1 MLSFV
6 EIVDEGDTDFIVG
19 EVVKRTEF
27 INKNI
32 NVGGKYI
39 ITNHG
44 DSEKY
49 KNYMLVNISEIFF
62 ENMYLKSKNLKVME
76 YRKTKQARAK
86 IIVRGISQ
94 VSLSAPGFLSP
105 ASFQSTISVLNQAAI
120 SSTVDELKGI
130 KANVIVGKKIH
141 AGTGMDRLSN
151 FEVKASLNDTVMS

>member
-1 MLSFV
+1 
-6 EIVDEGDTDFIVG
+6 
-19 EVVKRTEF
+19 
-27 INKNI
+27 
-32 NVGGKYI
+32 
-39 ITNHG
+39 
-44 DSEKY
+44 
-49 KNYMLVNISEIFF
+49 
-62 ENMYLKSKNLKVME
+62 ME

-141 AGTGMDRLSN
+141 ACTGMDRLSN
-151 FEVKASLNDTVMS
+151 FEFKASVNDTVMS